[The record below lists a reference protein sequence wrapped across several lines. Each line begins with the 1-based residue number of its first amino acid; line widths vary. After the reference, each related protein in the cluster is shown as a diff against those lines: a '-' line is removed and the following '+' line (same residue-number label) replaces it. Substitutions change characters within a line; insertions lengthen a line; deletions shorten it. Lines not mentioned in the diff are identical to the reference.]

1 MNKNIYQK
9 MYTLLFNR
17 ITDALN
23 VIESENWDTAKE
35 ILISA
40 QLATESLYVNTPED
54 PEQPEA

>member
-17 ITDALN
+17 VTDALN
-23 VIESENWDTAKE
+23 SIENENWDTAKE

-40 QLATESLYVNTPED
+40 QLATESLYVNTPEE

>member
-1 MNKNIYQK
+1 MNENMYQK

-17 ITDALN
+17 VTDTLN
-23 VIESENWDTAKE
+23 AIENENWGTAKE

-40 QLATESLYVNTPED
+40 QLATESLYINTPEE